1 MAKTFDEILEAMLEA
16 YQNNPNITEE
26 ELVKMAIPEAD
37 AATQQTA
44 IAEAQKA
51 GQLLQQFH
59 DNAVSL
65 AEAKE
70 EGRSRAYWME
80 REITNATPD
89 WTEEERSQLIGNIN
103 QAVEE
108 NINKTISEE
117 E

>member
-1 MAKTFDEILEAMLEA
+1 MEKTFDQILEEMLAA
-16 YQNNPNITEE
+16 YQQNPQITEE
-26 ELVKMAIPEAD
+26 ELVKLVLPNAEASVQQAAIAD
-37 AATQQTA
+37 AK
-44 IAEAQKA
+44 EA
-51 GQLLQQFH
+51 GDYIQQFH

-65 AEAKE
+65 AEARE

-80 REITNATPD
+80 REIENATPD
-89 WTEEERSQLIGNIN
+89 WSEEEKSQFVSNIN